1 MIEKKWLMI
10 FDNAEQDQVLKAYWP
25 IGASGA
31 ILITSRKYCNFSKDL
46 QRKGGTVKPFNLKES
61 WDLLLQLLGDDWKKY
76 EREGRISQTE
86 VTAAKHMLDKL
97 EGLPLAIQQAAILIQ
112 DPTIGGL
119 TIVKTYELFKERRR
133 TLPERHRSVR
143 SLSEQAI
150 DALWNMS
157 FEALSPNARTLLGV
171 LAWLSPGM
179 IPFQT
184 SFDRQPED

>member
-1 MIEKKWLMI
+1 
-10 FDNAEQDQVLKAYWP
+10 
-25 IGASGA
+25 
-31 ILITSRKYCNFSKDL
+31 
-46 QRKGGTVKPFNLKES
+46 
-61 WDLLLQLLGDDWKKY
+61 LLGDDWKKY
-76 EREGRISQTE
+76 EREGRIPQTE
-86 VTAAKHMLDKL
+86 VTAAKDMLDKL

-179 IPFQT
+179 IPFPT
-184 SFDRQPED
+184 LFDRQPAD